1 MPEAHFNLGALYE
14 KRYEYDKATAE
25 YQETIAINPSHVKAH
40 ANLSRLLILA
50 NQPLSA
56 LRVAVDGTKIASN
69 DARTTATL
77 RKDLAWAED
86 QLGFYSDAE
95 AEAKSALQSA
105 DVAPSAYCV
114 LGKIYTH
121 WGKVPEARQAW
132 KSFTASINDP
142 KIHPPIIEPDCTRL
156 AEAAS
161 NEKK

>member
-1 MPEAHFNLGALYE
+1 
-14 KRYEYDKATAE
+14 
-25 YQETIAINPSHVKAH
+25 
-40 ANLSRLLILA
+40 
-50 NQPLSA
+50 
-56 LRVAVDGTKIASN
+56 VDGTKIASN